1 MDVVVRIEEIWRHLS
16 QPRILR
22 SLARPVPLRI
32 FTAKAIVAE
41 PLSYMRANN
50 FSQTI
55 ALRDEKHL
63 VLSAEGITHWLEAKS
78 KEDIISLSETRTSSI
93 SSPRIAA
100 CCVYL
105 KASDTVDQAR
115 EVFASDIG
123 KRIFSALVTENGS
136 AKEKPINI
144 VTPWDF
150 MAGALQK

>member
-1 MDVVVRIEEIWRHLS
+1 VLPIFRSGCGQSHSLTLHS

-50 FSQTI
+50 FSQIT

-78 KEDIISLSETRTSSI
+78 KEDIISLSETRLKDVLNFE
-93 SSPRIAA
+93 PKD

-105 KASDTVDQAR
+105 
-115 EVFASDIG
+115 
-123 KRIFSALVTENGS
+123 
-136 AKEKPINI
+136 
-144 VTPWDF
+144 
-150 MAGALQK
+150 